1 MLLRCRCDS
10 FFQIVFCL
18 TKDLLHG
25 VFEKWLWSCVRCM
38 IVILLPVTLKNS
50 RMVNRIIKR
59 SGDNV
64 IVVLNGGELVL
75 RTLLLA
81 VGSVEIVEMEIRV
94 IHQK

>member
-1 MLLRCRCDS
+1 
-10 FFQIVFCL
+10 
-18 TKDLLHG
+18 
-25 VFEKWLWSCVRCM
+25 M